1 MTEARQRS
9 LFRALSE
16 LLEYPGAGVA
26 ERAGAARALAEGAPA
41 ERPLSRFEAAVGRI
55 PLDRLREIYTS
66 TFDLEPACAPYVG
79 HQIVGDGPLRGPFLA
94 RLVEVYAAAGFRAR
108 EELPDHLAEVL
119 AFLAAAPPSAERE
132 DLVRDGLAPAVERM
146 LEGFRDRE
154 NPYRDL
160 LVAVQELLRPGRAAA
175 RLPVQPEVRR

>member
-16 LLEYPGAGVA
+16 LLAYPGAGAA
-26 ERAGAARALAEGAPA
+26 ETARAARALAEGTLAG
-41 ERPLSRFEAAVGRI
+41 RPLSRFEAAVRRI
-55 PLDRLREIYTS
+55 PADRLREIYTA

-79 HQIVGDGPLRGPFLA
+79 HQIVGDSPLRGPFLA

-119 AFLAAAPPSAERE
+119 AFLAVAQPSAERD

-146 LEGFRDRE
+146 LEGFQERE

-175 RLPVQPEVRR
+175 RPTAQPEVRR